1 MSSAHSDDSSE
12 SLGSN
17 CNDFDAYTAS
27 DFKHNKLEHF
37 ARLLGIS
44 KDSLQ
49 EHIDVSD
56 HDMQEADGKLTMRRS
71 SCVSSIHSVCSGSV
85 LESIPEEEDM
95 SHEEE
100 ESQAA
105 DDQSAASSIPSLPS
119 TITTATSTMP
129 RRSFIAGK
137 PPLIPA
143 SRPATPTSSAA
154 GKQEGDID
162 YDNDDD
168 GEEEDLS
175 GVSLLIEDLYP
186 DAFDAAPSR
195 TASRDDDSTNGSVDA
210 PSVCTAETDGDA
222 SNKSKPDPPESPV
235 EAAKLLRRGCSP
247 NVMDVD
253 DTLEVTPIIG
263 NRDRRGSTESVHI
276 DDVFLDKDIRLLGP
290 TSGTR
295 ERTGTLESMEVYI
308 PDDFDDVD
316 SNLSSCGVSDY
327 QKHHQAL
334 IAQFLASPDLNGPGD
349 EEQAAQQNK
358 AVRREQHQDSEGN
371 RIAEM
376 IEGLKNRLAEID
388 VGIGNDADATET
400 ISGPSSKKSTISD
413 ATSIHLLNMVK
424 DLKLE
429 LADINMHVDSYRM
442 KQRHLTEE
450 NALLSKQK
458 ARLEDKLQATT
469 KDRDELR
476 SELKM
481 TICIMSAEQKKL
493 REAQVAQ
500 TRLQVELEASQSRL
514 FEASKSEKKANL
526 TIKNIMQHRRNSS
539 DTEIFNF
546 DPVLRKQHADDDCSM
561 ETQTATYSDSR
572 RSIYSSSMSTFG
584 SESRQ
589 SFSSRSTPPPRGL
602 YRIFSNIFNN
612 SSEDVGAVS
621 SSVSSSRHQHC
632 RRHSDEGLIRCAPTD
647 EDGTILQ
654 CHSTAGGSQ
663 KRRPS
668 HMRRASTGGGDYY
681 GSKATSSIIG
691 NGEEGYDATFESTQP
706 IERRLSINTHNVST
720 CRTSRTIVLRSI
732 YFVFPSLFYL
742 SFCALFI
749 FLISWPSLYFAFAPL
764 LSSNAICIHGHF
776 NIVCVSTGRAEFLG
790 QA

>member
-1 MSSAHSDDSSE
+1 MSMSSAHSDDSSE

-17 CNDFDAYTAS
+17 CNGLDAYTAAN
-27 DFKHNKLEHF
+27 FKHKKLDHF

-49 EHIDVSD
+49 EHIDVSN

-85 LESIPEEEDM
+85 LESIPEEE
-95 SHEEE
+95 

-129 RRSFIAGK
+129 RRSFMAGK

-253 DTLEVTPIIG
+253 DTLEVTPTIG

-276 DDVFLDKDIRLLGP
+276 DDVFLDKDIRYLGP
-290 TSGTR
+290 ISGTR
-295 ERTGTLESMEVYI
+295 ERKGTLESMEVYI

-327 QKHHQAL
+327 QKYHQAL

-358 AVRREQHQDSEGN
+358 AVRREKHQDSEGN

-400 ISGPSSKKSTISD
+400 ISEPTSKKSTMSD
-413 ATSIHLLNMVK
+413 AASIHLLNMVK

-458 ARLEDKLQATT
+458 ARLEDQLQATT

-476 SELKM
+476 SEFKM

-493 REAQVAQ
+493 REARVAQ

-526 TIKNIMQHRRNSS
+526 TIENIMQHRRNSS
-539 DTEIFNF
+539 DTELFNF

-561 ETQTATYSDSR
+561 ETQNVTYSDSR

-584 SESRQ
+584 NESRQ

-602 YRIFSNIFNN
+602 YRIFSNMFNN
-612 SSEDVGAVS
+612 SEDVGAVS
-621 SSVSSSRHQHC
+621 SSVSSSSHQHC
-632 RRHSDEGLIRCAPTD
+632 RRHSDKGSIRCAPTD
-647 EDGTILQ
+647 EDDTIFQ
-654 CHSTAGGSQ
+654 CHSPADGSQ

-691 NGEEGYDATFESTQP
+691 NGEEGIDTTFESSQP

-720 CRTSRTIVLRSI
+720 
-732 YFVFPSLFYL
+732 
-742 SFCALFI
+742 
-749 FLISWPSLYFAFAPL
+749 
-764 LSSNAICIHGHF
+764 
-776 NIVCVSTGRAEFLG
+776 
-790 QA
+790 